1 MMLNMDWPVSWKS
14 YLLLGMLLLAVIGL
28 GYWADQS
35 SFAIIAPCFGMGFL
49 AYFIILAKPDQ
60 LINWRFWLLIGILLR
75 IILLFGMPTLSDD
88 IYRFIWDGRL
98 WLVGEHPFAQLPQAY
113 MEQKQQL
120 PGIDLAL
127 FDQLN
132 SPAYFTIYPPFAQG
146 TFVVAC
152 ALFFNSIFGT
162 TLILKLILLA
172 CEIGSLLLIPK
183 ILTALNLPK
192 YNVLIYALNPLVM
205 VEVVGNLHYEGAMVF
220 FFLCGMYT
228 LIKQKYTQS
237 AIYYALSILSKLL
250 TILFLPFLW
259 SRLGWRKSI
268 PYYIGVLFLVLLC
281 FLPLYNEAF
290 INGFGSSIDLYFRKF
305 EFNASVFYILRWL
318 GYQSVGYN
326 IIQTIGPRLGL
337 LAVATIG
344 LWGLFDK
351 KTDWASFFQR
361 ALFGFCLYLFLA
373 TTVHPWYTILPI
385 ICCVFTNYRFP
396 IIWSALATLTYINY
410 SYPVYTENL
419 WVLALEYSVVWI
431 WLGVEWF
438 LQVKRGGHVFLFC
451 KPLKVYANYKK
462 ILAS

>member
-1 MMLNMDWPVSWKS
+1 MNLSFAWPVSKFS
-14 YLLLGMLLLAVIGL
+14 YWLLLMLLVSIGGL

-35 SFAIIAPCFGMGFL
+35 SFAIIAPCFGVGFL
-49 AYFIILAKPDQ
+49 AYFIILASPNH
-60 LINWRFWLLIGILLR
+60 LTSWRFWLLVGILLR
-75 IILLFGMPTLSDD
+75 VILLFGMPTLSDD

-120 PGIDLAL
+120 PGIDQAL
-127 FDQLN
+127 FGQLN

-152 ALFFNSIFGT
+152 ALFFGNLFGA

-183 ILTALNLPK
+183 ILSSLNLPK
-192 YNVLIYALNPLVM
+192 YNVLIYALNPLVI

-220 FFLCGMYT
+220 FFLCGMYA

-268 PYYIGVLFLVLLC
+268 PYYIAVLFLVLLC

-290 INGFGSSIDLYFRKF
+290 VNGFGSSIDLYFRKF

-318 GYQSVGYN
+318 GYQSLGYN
-326 IIQTIGPRLGL
+326 IIQTIGPKLGL
-337 LAVATIG
+337 IAVATIA
-344 LWGLFDK
+344 LWGLLDK
-351 KTDWASFFQR
+351 KTDWTSFFQR

-419 WVLALEYSVVWI
+419 WVVALEYSVVWI
-431 WLGVEWF
+431 WLGFEWF
-438 LQVKRGGHVFLFC
+438 LQVKRGGPIFLFC
-451 KPLKVYANYKK
+451 KPMEVYAKYKK

>member
-1 MMLNMDWPVSWKS
+1 MNGYFEWPVSWKS
-14 YLLLGMLLLAVIGL
+14 YLLVSMLFLAIAGL

-35 SFAIIAPCFGMGFL
+35 AFKIIGPCFGIGFL
-49 AYFIILAKPDQ
+49 AYFLILARKEH
-60 LINWRFWLLIGILLR
+60 LTNWRFWLGIGILLR
-75 IILLFGMPTLSDD
+75 VLLLFGMPTLSDD

-113 MEQKQQL
+113 MEQNQQF
-120 PGIDLAL
+120 PGIDQAL
-127 FDQLN
+127 FNQLN

-152 ALFFNSIFGT
+152 ALFFGNLFGA

-183 ILTALNLPK
+183 ILSVLKLPK
-192 YNVLIYALNPLVM
+192 HNVLIYALNPLVI
-205 VEVVGNLHYEGAMVF
+205 VEIVGNLHYEGAMVF
-220 FFLCGMYT
+220 FFLAGMYA
-228 LIKQKYTQS
+228 LIKKKYTQS
-237 AIYYALSILSKLL
+237 AIYYGLSILSKLL

-268 PYYIGVLFLVLLC
+268 PYYIGVLLLVLLC

-305 EFNASVFYILRWL
+305 EFNASIYYLLRWS
-318 GYQSVGYN
+318 GYQLFGYN

-337 LAVATIG
+337 IAVTTIA

-351 KTDWASFFQR
+351 KTDWTSFFQR

-373 TTVHPWYTILPI
+373 TTIHPWYTILPI

-410 SYPVYTENL
+410 SYPAYTENL
-419 WVLALEYSVVWI
+419 WIVALEYAIVWI
-431 WLGVEWF
+431 WLGVEWY
-438 LQVKRGGHVFLFC
+438 LQVKQTGRILFFS
-451 KPLKVYANYKK
+451 KT
-462 ILAS
+462 